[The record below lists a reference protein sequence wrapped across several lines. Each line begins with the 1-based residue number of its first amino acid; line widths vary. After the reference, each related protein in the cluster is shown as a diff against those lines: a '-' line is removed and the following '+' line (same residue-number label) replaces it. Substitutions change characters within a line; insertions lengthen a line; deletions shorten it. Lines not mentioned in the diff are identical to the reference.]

1 MLKSA
6 NMSLTDSVA
15 NFQASALK
23 LGLDPAVLKLVT
35 DGGVDTIAKYAF
47 VSSFVPGGSDERPFV
62 DALKALLKRDPTV
75 GELAVL
81 RRLHVECYSLTAAE
95 LKQQVERTADAPAK
109 QLAAPDRADR
119 LAKQKLRYPGLS
131 ISGPQEPCDRLVDR
145 CVQIYEMNRL
155 VHIPLNFCASKDDEI
170 RNHKDKEDR
179 MLSVDAAGQVHIKNA
194 MVKVE
199 AELSTDLL
207 VKFALTRRGLAMEQ
221 AGLLEY
227 TKHEAWSEKLFSARF
242 REVPQGYSRVSLQ
255 QMFLADKQAFI
266 VAADLCRAGVQLT
279 AAGRPMDGIW
289 DEAVSHPDVAH
300 FLQPLPTP
308 PPAPHPVERPGPY
321 TPKGGKGKGK
331 SGGKS
336 YGKARQTRIPDDLAG
351 CHANTTKGHP
361 VCFDFQRGTCKRP
374 LSQNRCVRGLHVC
387 GICFHNSHD
396 MRSCSKKAA
405 E

>member
-1 MLKSA
+1 
-6 NMSLTDSVA
+6 
-15 NFQASALK
+15 
-23 LGLDPAVLKLVT
+23 
-35 DGGVDTIAKYAF
+35 
-47 VSSFVPGGSDERPFV
+47 
-62 DALKALLKRDPTV
+62 
-75 GELAVL
+75 
-81 RRLHVECYSLTAAE
+81 
-95 LKQQVERTADAPAK
+95 
-109 QLAAPDRADR
+109 
-119 LAKQKLRYPGLS
+119 
-131 ISGPQEPCDRLVDR
+131 
-145 CVQIYEMNRL
+145 MNRL
-155 VHIPLNFCASKDDEI
+155 VHTPLNFCASKDDEI

-179 MLSVDAAGQVHIKNA
+179 VLSVDAAGQVHIKNA

-255 QMFLADKQAFI
+255 QMFLAVSLWQRI
-266 VAADLCRAGVQLT
+266 CVGLVSNLLQRAAPWMTYRRPCLT
-279 AAGRPMDGIW
+279 
-289 DEAVSHPDVAH
+289 DVAH

-321 TPKGGKGKGK
+321 NPKGGKGKGK
-331 SGGKS
+331 LGGKG

-396 MRSCSKKAA
+396 MRSCPKKAA